1 VPIRAVLDAPALTP
15 PRVRDVLLALAED
28 TLFQPYWSDGIVA
41 EVERRLPSH
50 MSRPARDFLFAEL
63 ETAFPEAR
71 VTWPATVLREVPYIS
86 DPRDAHL
93 TAVALFAQ
101 ADVVVTTDAGLARSL
116 ERSGVEPQ
124 TPDAFVAYVL
134 DAEPQRCRRVLLR
147 MARRR
152 WLGPGEETPDA
163 ALQTRLAAWARR
175 DLGDNS
181 ADLLAA
187 DPVRP

>member
-1 VPIRAVLDAPALTP
+1 MPIRAVLDAPALTP

-28 TLFQPYWSDGIVA
+28 ALYRPYWSDGIVA
-41 EVERRLPSH
+41 EVERRLPAH

-63 ETAFPEAR
+63 DTAFPEAR
-71 VTWPATVLREVPYIS
+71 VTWPATVLREVPYVS

-134 DAEPQRCRRVLLR
+134 DADPRRAVRVLHKPTDR
-147 MARRR
+147 K
-152 WLGPGEETPDA
+152 
-163 ALQTRLAAWARR
+163 
-175 DLGDNS
+175 S
-181 ADLLAA
+181 
-187 DPVRP
+187 VV